1 MITNALR
8 KAAASGVCALVAAS
22 AVAVAAPEAS
32 AATSVHCSGGNTL
45 TLAAG
50 LPPAPTVTTSRSA
63 CPGYT
68 NSGSPYTFDFDV
80 LGVLTPEPLGQP
92 RIVPWFNVRAT
103 CGTISE
109 DSAGK
114 LTLGSCTYSSL

>member
-1 MITNALR
+1 MITKALR

-32 AATSVHCSGGNTL
+32 AATSVHCSGGNTVAL
-45 TLAAG
+45 VAS
-50 LPPAPTVTTSRSA
+50 LPPAPTVITSRSA

-68 NSGSPYTFDFDV
+68 DTGSPYTFDFDV
-80 LGVLTPEPLGQP
+80 IGVLTPEPLGQP

-103 CGTISE
+103 CGSISE
-109 DSAGK
+109 DNTGK
-114 LTLGSCTYSSL
+114 LTLGSCTYSTL